1 MPKVSVPEPLGSPEH
16 LPPIKFDPVMKF
28 QSAPLQEAFDYW
40 DAIRGGRIMPTRAE
54 LLPRDMKRF
63 ISHVGMIEPMSK
75 KTGVQDYF
83 VRLAGSHVEEIFGPR
98 TGRPLGEGVPPE
110 IVARWRI
117 GYDMVQR
124 SAKPVKATAR
134 VAYKGKNW
142 IEVEV
147 LVAPLGEDSTP
158 SSFFLVVS
166 KLKPK
171 PSSHD

>member
-1 MPKVSVPEPLGSPEH
+1 
-16 LPPIKFDPVMKF
+16 MKF
-28 QSAPLQEAFDYW
+28 ESEPLQEAFDYW
-40 DAIRGGRIMPTRAE
+40 NTVRGERIMPTRGE
-54 LLPRDMKRF
+54 LLPREMRRF
-63 ISHVGMIEPMSK
+63 ISHVGLIEPVSDK
-75 KTGVQDYF
+75 DGVTDYF
-83 VRLAGSHVEEIFGPR
+83 VRLAGSDVEEIFGPR

-124 SAKPVKATAR
+124 SAKPVKATAG

-142 IEVEV
+142 IQVEV

-166 KLKPK
+166 KLKRK
-171 PSSHD
+171 PSGHD